1 MPTVGKKGKY
11 ISKKSISEIYIGRE
25 DSEEKF
31 FKELFD
37 IRTEIESKTT
47 EATETKCHVINYHG
61 IGGIGKTSIK
71 NHLTDL
77 VDRKEWITLDFE
89 DNVYTERDII
99 EDFLTK
105 MKEIDINDF
114 FCTTSAIIKLCEKE
128 GKPFTGTVT
137 TTLEDF
143 GKSKTAQ
150 ILSLVVEKI
159 PTIGNLVGT
168 IKEVN
173 TILNDPDDRSIDKML
188 SILEKRPKQLMKIRL
203 IA

>member
-1 MPTVGKKGKY
+1 MIKKKKNILISITGKRIHSVY
-11 ISKKSISEIYIGRE
+11 ISKQDNKR
-25 DSEEKF
+25 
-31 FKELFD
+31 
-37 IRTEIESKTT
+37 
-47 EATETKCHVINYHG
+47 
-61 IGGIGKTSIK
+61 
-71 NHLTDL
+71 
-77 VDRKEWITLDFE
+77 RKYSYCW
-89 DNVYTERDII
+89 
-99 EDFLTK
+99 
-105 MKEIDINDF
+105 
-114 FCTTSAIIKLCEKE
+114 KE